1 MSKRPY
7 DPYRQKANIPVLYIR
22 YSKEAVK
29 QQKRAVRVIAIPACL
44 LAFAALPLA
53 GIAQNTASEGV
64 RRDLYR
70 VAIPI
75 CTVLSAAL
83 FTRLIF
89 VYRKAYKE
97 KWYCIYSTVE
107 QALMENRLPVFRTQ
121 EQQDTDGIQKGF
133 LFACFIFMAV
143 LMIAFGIWSLFQ

>member
-1 MSKRPY
+1 MR
-7 DPYRQKANIPVLYIR
+7 
-22 YSKEAVK
+22 
-29 QQKRAVRVIAIPACL
+29 
-44 LAFAALPLA
+44 
-53 GIAQNTASEGV
+53 
-64 RRDLYR
+64 
-70 VAIPI
+70 
-75 CTVLSAAL
+75 L
-83 FTRLIF
+83 FLRLIF